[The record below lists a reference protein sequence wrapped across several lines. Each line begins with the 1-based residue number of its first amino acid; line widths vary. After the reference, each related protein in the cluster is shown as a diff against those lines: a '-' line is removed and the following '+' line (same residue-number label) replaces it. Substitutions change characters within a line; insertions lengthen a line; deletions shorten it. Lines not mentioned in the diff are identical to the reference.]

1 MLINKID
8 FYIIKKIF
16 FIYITITSVFSL
28 IVWLIQSLRFLDTI
42 VNYNLPLSSFLSFVA
57 YLLPDL
63 WVMLSPITFALSA
76 VIVFS
81 RLSSTHELG
90 AMKALGIN
98 FWGVGRSTVISSVA
112 VAVFLLSLSLYFVPL
127 SFKKFRDKQYL
138 MQNILVG
145 HLMKEGRFNSSKNFT
160 IHINEQQKN
169 GEIKG
174 FYMFQKM
181 NDKLKEKIVTAQSG
195 KIIHDNNRIIIQL
208 NEGHQFEK
216 DDLKKRQST
225 TTFDALTLDVS
236 EIFTLAQK
244 KRDDQ
249 KPSELFIEQLLNP
262 NINLIEDI
270 KRKFKVEAHQRI
282 LIPLMTIL
290 NICLALW
297 LSLTTEYQRHK
308 QQTSFKIMVFVF
320 IQHLILIMSTSLGL
334 TIDSIHLPI
343 YGLYVLLTSF
353 FIYKLIRS

>member
-1 MLINKID
+1 MNKID
-8 FYIIKKIF
+8 LYIIKKIF
-16 FIYITITSVFSL
+16 FIYLTITSVFGL

-42 VNYNLPLSSFLSFVA
+42 VNYHLPLSSFLSFVA

-63 WVMLSPITFALSA
+63 WVMLSPITFSLSA

-81 RLSSTHELG
+81 RLSSTHELD
-90 AMKALGIN
+90 AIKALGIN
-98 FWGVGRSTVISSVA
+98 FWGIGRSTILSSV
-112 VAVFLLSLSLYFVPL
+112 VVCVFLLSLSLYFVPL
-127 SFKKFRDKQYL
+127 SFKKFRDKQHL

-160 IHINEQQKN
+160 IYINEQNKN

-181 NDKLKEKIVTAQSG
+181 DDTLKEKIITAQSG
-195 KIIHDNNRIIIQL
+195 KIINNNQQIILQL
-208 NEGHQFEK
+208 NAGYQLEK
-216 DDLKKRQST
+216 DNLKNKKST
-225 TTFDALTLDVS
+225 ISFDSLSLDVS
-236 EIFTLAQK
+236 EIFIQSQK

-262 NINLIEDI
+262 NINLIEDV

-297 LSLTTEYQRHK
+297 MCFKTEHQRQK
-308 QQTSFKIMVFVF
+308 QQTSFKIVALVFV
-320 IQHLILIMSTSLGL
+320 QHLLLIMSASLGL
-334 TIDSIHLPI
+334 IMDYIHIPLYSIYVILTTF
-343 YGLYVLLTSF
+343 YLYKIIKS
-353 FIYKLIRS
+353 

>member
-1 MLINKID
+1 MNKID
-8 FYIIKKIF
+8 YYIIKKIF
-16 FIYITITSVFSL
+16 LIYITITSIFGL
-28 IVWLIQSLRFLDTI
+28 IIWLIQSLRFLDTI
-42 VNYNLPLSSFLSFVA
+42 VNYNLPLSSFLSFVS

-63 WVMLSPITFALSA
+63 WVMLSPITFSLSII
-76 VIVFS
+76 IVFS

-90 AMKALGIN
+90 AMKALGMN
-98 FWGVGRSTVISSVA
+98 FWGIGRSTLLSSIAISI
-112 VAVFLLSLSLYFVPL
+112 FLLSLSLYFVPL

-160 IHINEQQKN
+160 IYINEQNKT

-181 NDKLKEKIVTAQSG
+181 DDKLKEKIVTAQSG
-195 KIIHDNNRIIIQL
+195 KIINNDQKIIIQL
-208 NEGHQFEK
+208 NEGNQFET
-216 DDLKKRQST
+216 DNLKKRRSST
-225 TTFDALTLDVS
+225 AFDSLTLDVS
-236 EIFTLAQK
+236 EIFTLSKK

-290 NICLALW
+290 NACLALW
-297 LSLTTEYQRHK
+297 MSLTAQYQRHK
-308 QQTSFKIMVFVF
+308 QQTSFKIVGLVF

-334 TIDSIHLPI
+334 SLDSIHIPI
-343 YGLYVLLTSF
+343 YGLYLILTSF
-353 FIYKLIRS
+353 FIYKIVKS